1 MNKTPLICIFVLA
14 IIGGFLV
21 NSFFVLDNTDEFI
34 VEKYEYGEI
43 TIDLLAVINGA
54 EASGLLL
61 PMTVSA
67 QQGSGNLYVDIDDP
81 TFIADTQHSA
91 RIALGEAER
100 FTNKDFS
107 DIDVLLSIE
116 TVPTLVSGP
125 SAGAPMA
132 VGIAAAVL
140 NRKLNP
146 FIAMSGTIRKGG
158 TIGPVGSIL
167 EKAEAA
173 KKAGKSLLLVPK
185 GESVLKNPE
194 QLCEEEYE
202 DGLTTKNC
210 IVNYEYVTVEDVVG
224 IEIKEVEMI
233 EEAFKEMVI

>member
-14 IIGGFLV
+14 IIGGFLA
-21 NSFFVLDNTDEFI
+21 NSFFILENPEEFI

-43 TIDLLAVINGA
+43 TIDLLAVMSGV
-54 EASGLLL
+54 ESTGLLL

-67 QQGSGNLYVDIDDP
+67 QHGSGNLYVDIDDP

-91 RIALGEAER
+91 RVALGEAER

-107 DIDVLLSIE
+107 NIDVLLSIE

-140 NRKLNP
+140 NRELNP
-146 FIAMSGTIRKGG
+146 LVAMTGTITKGG
-158 TIGPVGSIL
+158 VIGPVGGIL

-173 KKAGKSLLLVPK
+173 KEAGKVLLLVPK
-185 GESVLKNPE
+185 GESVVKNPQ

-202 DGLTTKNC
+202 NGLTVKNC
-210 IVNYEYVTVEDVVG
+210 IVNYEYVTVADVVG

-233 EEAFKEMVI
+233 EEAFKEMII